1 MFRALLAKEL
11 LELARDRRVVV
22 SAVVLPIF
30 LIGLFVYL
38 FASLQSSLQ
47 RPKAQPIALVG
58 EEDHPLRAALLK
70 AGLLQALPAPDRR
83 TAERWVRKGEAKAA
97 VVLNPFHQAAPA
109 SGGNWTV
116 EVLFDPNEPLAPLV
130 TRTVREISARLNAA
144 LASTLLQRAG
154 IDRNLLEPIQVRERP
169 LDPEKGLGETMLL
182 SILPYLVVIWAF
194 YGGMSVASDMV
205 AGEKE
210 RQTLETLLVSPAT
223 RREIALAKF
232 SALALVCLAGSV
244 ATLLAVGLLSVAR
257 LPGVPDP
264 IPGGAG
270 LTLLGALVVLV
281 VVAPLAMFFASVLLA
296 ISALARNV
304 REAQTHLTL
313 VSFVVLAPAIYS
325 QFLGLTG
332 TEGSAW
338 VRWTPIL
345 NAAVCVR
352 QALLGRLEAGD
363 LAATFSVSLALAA
376 AGLWL
381 SVRLIGREAILRR
394 T

>member
-154 IDRNLLEPIQVRERP
+154 INRNLLEPIQV
-169 LDPEKGLGETMLL
+169 
-182 SILPYLVVIWAF
+182 
-194 YGGMSVASDMV
+194 
-205 AGEKE
+205 
-210 RQTLETLLVSPAT
+210 
-223 RREIALAKF
+223 
-232 SALALVCLAGSV
+232 
-244 ATLLAVGLLSVAR
+244 
-257 LPGVPDP
+257 
-264 IPGGAG
+264 
-270 LTLLGALVVLV
+270 
-281 VVAPLAMFFASVLLA
+281 
-296 ISALARNV
+296 
-304 REAQTHLTL
+304 
-313 VSFVVLAPAIYS
+313 
-325 QFLGLTG
+325 
-332 TEGSAW
+332 
-338 VRWTPIL
+338 
-345 NAAVCVR
+345 
-352 QALLGRLEAGD
+352 
-363 LAATFSVSLALAA
+363 
-376 AGLWL
+376 
-381 SVRLIGREAILRR
+381 
-394 T
+394 